1 MPVSASMGTKLKNLR
16 PAEAFEDAVRRSL
29 AAGAAG
35 FLAFGALNTFDVIP
49 APYRSLVLVSG
60 MEATFFVSL
69 ALLVAYYHARWILG
83 FFGAVLFLFLPY
95 AVNFVWIALSRR
107 SLIYPVATLVIA
119 GPVIVQVI
127 HRRISGPQYED
138 DVEEQVIRQMI
149 EEMASKITWVDRVT
163 WLCFAVALAL
173 LFVLLLR

>member
-1 MPVSASMGTKLKNLR
+1 M
-16 PAEAFEDAVRRSL
+16 
-29 AAGAAG
+29 
-35 FLAFGALNTFDVIP
+35 
-49 APYRSLVLVSG
+49 
-60 MEATFFVSL
+60 
-69 ALLVAYYHARWILG
+69 
-83 FFGAVLFLFLPY
+83 
-95 AVNFVWIALSRR
+95 
-107 SLIYPVATLVIA
+107 ATLVIV